1 MSDSIDEPQ
10 DQAIPKNT
18 ENPTAPQAEGAEPE
32 LTENQKRAE
41 FFINDFEKK
50 LEEEKVKLAFTVLI
64 DPESKQPV
72 MYSKGS
78 TYQLTRLLVDMAR
91 YFKGRL
97 DQELKV

>member
-1 MSDSIDEPQ
+1 MSESTDEPQ
-10 DQAIPKNT
+10 DQATLKNT
-18 ENPTAPQAEGAEPE
+18 ENPAEPE
-32 LTENQKRAE
+32 ITEDQKRAE

-50 LEEEKVKLAFTVLI
+50 LEDEKVKLAFAILI

-72 MYSKGS
+72 IYSKGT